1 MTMKRPGIFLV
12 TSVVLMMALPWNV
25 AEAQTFKNCAAVRA
39 KYPSGVAINFGV
51 IGTSGAEVN
60 RTIYLRNQ
68 RLDRDGDGLI
78 CEDEWAQSI
87 GGTTTSTV
95 STTTSTVSTTT
106 SSTTGAIPAGT
117 WANINF
123 RSTDRLLFG
132 RGYRLFMCA
141 SGSGRTSLSV
151 QIGSVWTVKAVSV
164 VSQDP
169 ALCSDPAFPYAHSYF
184 WIVDVK
190 GPNAET
196 AVLTRLDNYTITME
210 NIRVIVLSETAL
222 TTTTTTTTTT
232 IAPSIGGSGGLSRS
246 RSWLGCYLN
255 GKKMWGR
262 VYVSQYSWAA
272 DFKVYISPYSWNAD
286 LKVYNTPYSWSATS
300 CGQWYLTPN
309 SWDADF
315 TVYFTTYS
323 WDANLSIY
331 VTPYSWAAGR

>member
-1 MTMKRPGIFLV
+1 
-12 TSVVLMMALPWNV
+12 
-25 AEAQTFKNCAAVRA
+25 
-39 KYPSGVAINFGV
+39 
-51 IGTSGAEVN
+51 
-60 RTIYLRNQ
+60 LRNQ
-68 RLDRDGDGLI
+68 RLDRDNDGLI

-87 GGTTTSTV
+87 GNTTISTA
-95 STTTSTVSTTT
+95 STTTTTT
-106 SSTTGAIPAGT
+106 TTGTTPAGN
-117 WANINF
+117 WMNVNF

-132 RGYRLFMCA
+132 RGYRLFVCA
-141 SGSGRTSLSV
+141 SGTGATTLSV
-151 QIGSVWTVKAVSV
+151 QSASEWIVKAESV
-164 VSQDP
+164 IRQEP

-184 WIVDVK
+184 WNVDVR

-196 AVLTRLDNYTITME
+196 AVLTRLNNFTITME
-210 NIRVIVLSETAL
+210 NVRVIVLSETAL
-222 TTTTTTTTTT
+222 TTTTTT
-232 IAPSIGGSGGLSRS
+232 IAPSIGGSGGISRS

-272 DFKVYISPYSWNAD
+272 DFKVYISPYSWSAD

-300 CGQWYLTPN
+300 CGLWYLTPY

-315 TVYFTTYS
+315 TIYFTAYS

>member
-1 MTMKRPGIFLV
+1 
-12 TSVVLMMALPWNV
+12 MMALPWNV
-25 AEAQTFKNCAAVRA
+25 AEAQTFKNCAAVKA
-39 KYPSGVAINFGV
+39 KYPNGVAINFGA

-60 RTIYLRNQ
+60 RADYLRNQ
-68 RLDRDGDGLI
+68 RLDRDNDGLI
-78 CEDEWAQSI
+78 CENEWAQSI
-87 GGTTTSTV
+87 GGTTTSTA
-95 STTTSTVSTTT
+95 STTTSTASTTT
-106 SSTTGAIPAGT
+106 STASTTTSTASTTTTSTIGTIPAGD
-117 WANINF
+117 WANLNF

-132 RGYRLFMCA
+132 RGYRLFICA
-141 SGSGRTSLSV
+141 SGSGATSLSV
-151 QIGSVWTVKAVSV
+151 QIGSEWIVKAVSV
-164 VSQDP
+164 VRQEP

-184 WIVDVK
+184 WNVDVK

-196 AVLTRLDNYTITME
+196 AVLTRLNNFTITME

-232 IAPSIGGSGGLSRS
+232 IAPSIGGSGGISRS

-272 DFKVYISPYSWNAD
+272 DFKVYVSPFSWSAD
-286 LKVYNTPYSWSATS
+286 LKVYNTPYSWGATS
-300 CGQWYLTPN
+300 CGLWYLTPY